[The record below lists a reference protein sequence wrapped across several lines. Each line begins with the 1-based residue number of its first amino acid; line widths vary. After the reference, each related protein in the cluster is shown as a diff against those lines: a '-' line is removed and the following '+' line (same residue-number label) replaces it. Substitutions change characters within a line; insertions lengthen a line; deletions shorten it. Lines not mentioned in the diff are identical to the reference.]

1 MARTEAQRIADQLRR
16 SVEGE
21 AWHGPAL
28 LELLQD
34 VTGVQAA
41 ARPVS
46 GAHSIWD
53 LTMHITTWMRT
64 ALKRLNGDASKV
76 SPQDDWPAAE
86 GGEEGWEL
94 AVGALELAADE
105 LIKKTEHL
113 ADDALSSVAPGEDY
127 TLRFLLHGVVQHNL
141 YHAGQIAVLKK
152 ALLAA
157 D

>member
-1 MARTEAQRIADQLRR
+1 MARTEGQRIADHLRR

-28 LELLQD
+28 LELLEG
-34 VTGVQAA
+34 VTSVQAA
-41 ARPVS
+41 ARPVT

-53 LTMHITTWMRT
+53 LTMHVTTWMRV
-64 ALKRLNGDASKV
+64 ALKRVNGEAAEV

-86 GGEEGWEL
+86 GGEEGWKL
-94 AVGALELAADE
+94 AVGALELAAAE
-105 LIKKTEHL
+105 LIRKTEHL
-113 ADDALSSVAPGEDY
+113 DESALSSVTPGEDY

-141 YHAGQIAVLKK
+141 YHAGQIAMLKK
-152 ALLAA
+152 ALLPA